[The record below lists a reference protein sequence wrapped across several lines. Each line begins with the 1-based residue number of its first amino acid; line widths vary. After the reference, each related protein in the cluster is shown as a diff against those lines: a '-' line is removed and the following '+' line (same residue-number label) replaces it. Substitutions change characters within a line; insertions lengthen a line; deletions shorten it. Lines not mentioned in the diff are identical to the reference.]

1 MNQFGLFDP
10 PMHKGAGETGRP
22 VDAGDAHHPV
32 RASSDH
38 AVDAERA
45 SSGSATDGVRRACGG
60 QIPLSPDVL
69 RAVQHKTGR
78 FIEVREGGPT
88 GRKFRFVEL
97 QDHSIWYVFDDG
109 SRVPAPALIVLQI
122 EDGIQNGM
130 YVEVTA

>member
-1 MNQFGLFDP
+1 MTRQFSFFDS

-22 VDAGDAHHPV
+22 VDAGAHHPV

-38 AVDAERA
+38 AVDAERV
-45 SSGSATDGVRRACGG
+45 SRRSAMDGVRRACGS
-60 QIPLSPDVL
+60 QIPL
-69 RAVQHKTGR
+69 RIVQHKTGR
-78 FIEVREGGPT
+78 FIEVRDGGPT

-97 QDHSIWYVFDDG
+97 HDRSIWYVFDDG

-122 EDGIQNGM
+122 EDGLRNGM

>member
-1 MNQFGLFDP
+1 MTRQFSFFDS

-45 SSGSATDGVRRACGG
+45 SSGSVADGVRRACGS
-60 QIPLSPDVL
+60 QIPL
-69 RAVQHKTGR
+69 RIVQHKTR
-78 FIEVREGGPT
+78 PFRELKGGQLT
-88 GRKFRFVEL
+88 GRSFRFVEL

-122 EDGIQNGM
+122 EDGLRNGM